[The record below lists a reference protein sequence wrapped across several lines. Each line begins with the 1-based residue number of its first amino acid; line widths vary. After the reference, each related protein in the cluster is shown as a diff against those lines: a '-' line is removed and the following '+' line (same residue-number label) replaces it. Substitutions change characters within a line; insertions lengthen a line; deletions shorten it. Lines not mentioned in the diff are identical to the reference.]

1 MVGPNPYFKGEGQKE
16 FTRSETATMSQQ
28 HFDVLIIGAGVS
40 GIGMACHLKRE
51 CPGKSFAILERRQ
64 SLGGTWDL
72 FRYPGIRSDSDMFTF
87 GYNFRP
93 WTGGKVLADGASIKN
108 YVKETAEENG
118 VDKHIQYGLAEALHP
133 VDSATTL
140 RVRDGEVLM
149 SDGPFAETKEQLA
162 GFYLLEA
169 RDLNEALQLAS
180 HIPPARLGSVEV
192 RPVRDLPPKD

>member
-1 MVGPNPYFKGEGQKE
+1 
-16 FTRSETATMSQQ
+16 MSNQ

-40 GIGMACHLKRE
+40 GIGMACHLKHE

-108 YVKETAEENG
+108 YVAETAREHDVERHIRFGLAVKTADWSG
-118 VDKHIQYGLAEALHP
+118 VDKCWKLTA
-133 VDSATTL
+133 
-140 RVRDGEVLM
+140 
-149 SDGPFAETKEQLA
+149 
-162 GFYLLEA
+162 
-169 RDLNEALQLAS
+169 LNEETGETEHFTANFMV
-180 HIPPARLGSVEV
+180 GCTGYYN
-192 RPVRDLPPKD
+192 